1 MDATNWSS
9 SEGRRMLQLG
19 ILLLLFGLLVGF
31 AVPLFAAPRLGLTAH
46 VLGVTQGILLIVIGL
61 LWPKLK
67 LTRTA
72 SGIGF
77 WMVVYGCF
85 ISWAVTVLA
94 AAWGAGSSMMP
105 IAVGQAHGSATQEGI
120 ITVGLVTSAA
130 ALTAATILVL
140 WGLRAYTPEESD
152 KR

>member
-1 MDATNWSS
+1 
-9 SEGRRMLQLG
+9 MLQLS
-19 ILLLLFGLLVGF
+19 ILLLLFNLLIGF
-31 AVPLFAAPRLGLTAH
+31 AIPMFTTPRLGLTTH
-46 VLGVTQGILLIVIGL
+46 VLRVTQSILLIVIGL

-72 SGIGF
+72 SKIGF
-77 WMVVYGCF
+77 WIIVYGCF

-105 IAVGQAHGSATQEGI
+105 ITVGQAHGSATQEGI